1 MDVKNNLDW
10 KNLKVIIEVW
20 VKLINILTSI
30 NNYKGNGANKY
41 QIIDVER
48 FYFIFLKEKSSISLT
63 SNNYNMVY

>member
-30 NNYKGNGANKY
+30 NNYKGNGTNKY
-41 QIIDVER
+41 QIIDIES
-48 FYFIFLKEKSSISLT
+48 FFFFLIYLKSSVSLT
-63 SNNYNMVY
+63 SKNYNMVY